1 MTNTFKVTVFAF
13 FYCLVVASMPARA
26 ADKEQPLARAIFAG
40 GCFWCMEHPFDE
52 VEGVVSTTSGYTG
65 GHLSNPTY
73 KQVTTGR
80 TGHTEAV
87 QVVYDPTKVEYERL
101 LEIFWRNVD
110 PLDGS
115 GQFCDK
121 GDQYRTAIFYLDDEQ
136 GRLARASKAELEQS
150 RRFEQPIV
158 TEIEPAA
165 VFYPAESY
173 HQDYYKKNP
182 IRYKLY
188 RYRCGRDNRLKQLWG
203 EDSSTEPS

>member
-1 MTNTFKVTVFAF
+1 MKNTFKVTVCGF
-13 FYCLVVASMPARA
+13 FYFLIIVGLPARA
-26 ADKEQPLARAIFAG
+26 ADREQPLARAIFAG

-65 GHLSNPTY
+65 GHLANPTY
-73 KQVTTGR
+73 RQVTTGR

-87 QVVYDPTKVEYERL
+87 QVVYDPTQVEYERL

-121 GDQYRTAIFYLDDEQ
+121 GDQYRTAIFYVDDEQ
-136 GRLARASKAELEQS
+136 GRLAKASKAKLERS
-150 RRFEQPIV
+150 ERFEQPIV
-158 TEIEPAA
+158 TEIEPAT

-173 HQDYYKKNP
+173 HQDYYMKNP

-203 EDSSTEPS
+203 EDSSKEPS